1 MEWREKNLMKDLDY
15 LSTILFF
22 ERVRVRFF
30 IFPNKRFHFFKRVV
44 LFDEKEPK
52 TVYLVRILLFN
63 FTTDTNSRRRGI

>member
-52 TVYLVRILLFN
+52 TVC
-63 FTTDTNSRRRGI
+63 TW